1 MLSTTWVYSMP
12 RTPLYK
18 TRTHHSNADVLD
30 RLQADDLKQ
39 LAVLMAPFAC
49 QAAMHDTKVPRKP
62 ERKSN

>member
-1 MLSTTWVYSMP
+1 
-12 RTPLYK
+12 
-18 TRTHHSNADVLD
+18 VLD